1 MCTWLQDWSCLET
14 ELTLQAAAAYAHD
27 AMELARQRQDQS
39 LPAVIEDLTST
50 QGLAIALCKRNVTAL
65 GR

>member
-1 MCTWLQDWSCLET
+1 MET

-27 AMELARQRQDQS
+27 AMELARQRQHQS

-65 GR
+65 GL